1 MQENSKK
8 EKKNYYP
15 DIITINTKVY
25 IQIFFLLYINLILLN
40 LMFLSKPTHL
50 MEVQYLFNKYTVIY

>member
-1 MQENSKK
+1 MSKK